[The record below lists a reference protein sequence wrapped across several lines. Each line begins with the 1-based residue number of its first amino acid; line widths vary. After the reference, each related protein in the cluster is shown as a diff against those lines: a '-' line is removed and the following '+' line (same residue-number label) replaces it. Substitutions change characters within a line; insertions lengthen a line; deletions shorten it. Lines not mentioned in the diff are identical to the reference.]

1 MKENINIVNRS
12 ARFEY
17 EFIDTYS
24 AGIMLTGVEVKFIRD
39 GKLSFV
45 DSFCTFQNGELF
57 MNNVSISGIGNDNIK
72 RNRKLLLKK
81 KELNKLL
88 KDLDKGLT
96 IVPIRIYTN
105 DDFAISTATLL
116 YYRKPI
122 NIQITGCGDPYTGL
136 VSTTNI
142 PCEFRDDI
150 TEILIDAAASIMAG
164 DIESFNQFTRTSQAS
179 ETNT

>member
-105 DDFAISTATLL
+105 ERSVFKVDIALARGKKL
-116 YYRKPI
+116 YDKRDSIRK
-122 NIQITGCGDPYTGL
+122 
-136 VSTTNI
+136 
-142 PCEFRDDI
+142 RDMDR
-150 TEILIDAAASIMAG
+150 EMNKILKK
-164 DIESFNQFTRTSQAS
+164 
-179 ETNT
+179 

>member
-45 DSFCTFQNGELF
+45 DSFCAFQNGELF

-88 KDLDKGLT
+88 KNLDKGLT

-105 DDFAISTATLL
+105 ERRVFKVDIALARGKKL
-116 YYRKPI
+116 YDK
-122 NIQITGCGDPYTGL
+122 
-136 VSTTNI
+136 
-142 PCEFRDDI
+142 RDSIKKRDMDR
-150 TEILIDAAASIMAG
+150 EMSKILKK
-164 DIESFNQFTRTSQAS
+164 
-179 ETNT
+179 

>member
-45 DSFCTFQNGELF
+45 DSFCAFQNGELF

-88 KDLDKGLT
+88 KNLDKGLT

-105 DDFAISTATLL
+105 ERRVFKVDIALARGKKLHDKRDSI
-116 YYRKPI
+116 RK
-122 NIQITGCGDPYTGL
+122 
-136 VSTTNI
+136 
-142 PCEFRDDI
+142 RDMDR
-150 TEILIDAAASIMAG
+150 EMSKILKK
-164 DIESFNQFTRTSQAS
+164 
-179 ETNT
+179 

>member
-96 IVPIRIYTN
+96 IVPIRVYTN
-105 DDFAISTATLL
+105 ERRVFKVDIALARGKKL
-116 YYRKPI
+116 YDKRDTIRK
-122 NIQITGCGDPYTGL
+122 
-136 VSTTNI
+136 
-142 PCEFRDDI
+142 RDMDR
-150 TEILIDAAASIMAG
+150 EMNKILKK
-164 DIESFNQFTRTSQAS
+164 
-179 ETNT
+179 